1 MKSVL
6 LVEDHGFFRRALA
19 MFLERE
25 AGLEVV
31 GEAGT
36 VAEGRDFAA
45 NGEGFDV
52 ALVDLH
58 LPDGDGV
65 DVIRELRRA
74 NPRACILVFT
84 ISDDRGHL
92 ARALEAGADEVVS
105 KKTPLD
111 ELVAVIKQRAGA

>member
-19 MFLERE
+19 MFLENE
-25 AGLEVV
+25 VDLEVV

-36 VAEGRDFAA
+36 VAEGRGFAQ
-45 NGEGFDV
+45 NSEGFDV

-65 DVIRELRRA
+65 DVIRDLRQT
-74 NPRACILVFT
+74 NPDASILVFT

-92 ARALEAGADEVVS
+92 ARAIEAGADEIVS
-105 KKTPLD
+105 KKTRLD
-111 ELVAVIKQRAGA
+111 ELVAVIKRRAGV